1 MNCNICDIELF
12 EATSE
17 QGTSLFYCKNKYC
30 EFYGKSMNTFFNM
43 PKIKPPL
50 VDSKLFFGKAIFMK
64 FKENLKLIQKLNS
77 Y

>member
-1 MNCNICDIELF
+1 MNCNICDIELI

-43 PKIKPPL
+43 PKIKTPL

-64 FKENLKLIQKLNS
+64 FKENLKLMQKLNN